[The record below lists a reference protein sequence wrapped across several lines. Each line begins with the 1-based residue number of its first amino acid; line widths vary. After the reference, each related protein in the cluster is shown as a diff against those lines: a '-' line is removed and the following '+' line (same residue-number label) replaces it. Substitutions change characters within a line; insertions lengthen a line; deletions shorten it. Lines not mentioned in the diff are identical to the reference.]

1 MIMYQL
7 KSTIVIVVFTLIC
20 AISIIAAQMTTPRTK
35 QIQEVGSKPQDK
47 KSQFKNIFYY
57 SLTRNVP
64 NMEFVASELS
74 IINQTRLYFSSPIGR
89 IKRGAEEAETY
100 LNYKAGE
107 GNYNSEEGVMHLSQE
122 VAIDYARSELMAR
135 ELSFYKNKN
144 LLIGSGGVESKFLDN
159 NSGDE
164 IFINS
169 TKVEA
174 NPKTEF
180 SKFIGEV
187 KGRIKRKRA
196 YQEPLNFLADNLG
209 ISLKEGKVDM
219 VGNVLLE
226 KPNFKVLAKNA
237 EIFLDNFNKKL
248 KYYQLTDDIKMQER
262 VQKRNGEFFER
273 KAFAEKM
280 EGYASEGKLVLTGAP
295 RVLQGRDIIKGT
307 KIVLRQDVELVEVD
321 DSNTRFTL
329 EKN

>member
-1 MIMYQL
+1 MYHL
-7 KSTIVIVVFTLIC
+7 KSTIVIVSFVIVCLV
-20 AISIIAAQMTTPRTK
+20 SIIVAQSTAPRT
-35 QIQEVGSKPQDK
+35 QQTVGEESKPQDK

-57 SLTRNVP
+57 SLVKNIP
-64 NMEFVASELS
+64 NMEFKASDLS
-74 IINQTRLYFSSPIGR
+74 IINQNLLFFIAPDGRLRRGSNEESSFM
-89 IKRGAEEAETY
+89 
-100 LNYKAGE
+100 NYRAGT
-107 GNYNSEEGVMHLSQE
+107 GDYNSAPGIFNLKHE
-122 VAIDYARSELMAR
+122 VDLDYQNSKILTR
-135 ELSFYKNKN
+135 ELSYFKNKN
-144 LLIGSGGVESKFLDN
+144 LMIGTGGVESKFVDI
-159 NSGDE
+159 NSGDQ
-164 IFINS
+164 IFINAA
-169 TKVEA
+169 KIEA
-174 NPKTEF
+174 NPKMEN
-180 SKFIGEV
+180 SKFTGDV
-187 KGRIKRKRA
+187 KGRIKRKKA
-196 YQEPLNFLADNLG
+196 YQEPMSFLADNLD
-209 ISLKEGKVDM
+209 ISLLQARVEM
-219 VGNVLLE
+219 TGNVQID

-262 VQKRNGEFFER
+262 VQKRNGEFYQR

>member
-7 KSTIVIVVFTLIC
+7 KSTIVIVVFVLIC
-20 AISIIAAQMTTPRTK
+20 AISIIAAQMTTPRLK
-35 QIQEVGSKPQDK
+35 QIHQIETKAQDK

-57 SLTRNVP
+57 SLNRSVP
-64 NMEFVASELS
+64 NMEFVATDLS
-74 IINQTRLYFSSPIGR
+74 IINQSVLYFQSPTGR
-89 IKRGAEEAETY
+89 IKRGAQEAENY
-100 LNYKAGE
+100 LNYKAGA
-107 GNYNSEEGVMHLSQE
+107 GNYNAVKGVLHLKQE
-122 VAIDYARSELMAR
+122 VTVDYGNSLLISRD
-135 ELSFYKNKN
+135 LSFYKNKN
-144 LLIGSGGVESKFLDN
+144 LLVGSGGVESKFVDMKT
-159 NSGDE
+159 GDQ
-164 IFINS
+164 IFINAN
-169 TKVEA
+169 KVEA
-174 NPKTEF
+174 NPKLEF
-180 SKFIGEV
+180 SKFVGEV
-187 KGRIKRKRA
+187 KGNIKRKRA
-196 YQEPLNFLADNLG
+196 YQEPMNFLADNLG
-209 ISLKEGKVDM
+209 ISLIEGKVDM
-219 VGNVLLE
+219 KGNVLLE

-273 KAFAEKM
+273 KAFAERM

-329 EKN
+329 EKK